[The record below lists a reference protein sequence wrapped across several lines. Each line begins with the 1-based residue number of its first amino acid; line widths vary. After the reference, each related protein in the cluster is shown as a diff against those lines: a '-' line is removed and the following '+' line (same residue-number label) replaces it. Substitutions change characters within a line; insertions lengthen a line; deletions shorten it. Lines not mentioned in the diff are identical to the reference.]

1 MTGRGKH
8 SEGEPTLKRD
18 VASMLDK
25 LPFAS
30 RAVEGG
36 FYVQAWKRRMSR
48 PSRSAR
54 KKCETGEVGCGRSSK
69 KTYHNF
75 GGGGDEITKFKR
87 RANLMHVMG
96 WCCHFGMICHY
107 KKSHSAIV

>member
-8 SEGEPTLKRD
+8 SEEEPTLKRD

-36 FYVQAWKRRMSR
+36 FYVQAWKSRMSR

-54 KKCETGEVGCGRSSK
+54 KKFAEVGKWGCGGPPK
-69 KTYHNF
+69 KHITTW
-75 GGGGDEITKFKR
+75 GG
-87 RANLMHVMG
+87 VM
-96 WCCHFGMICHY
+96 
-107 KKSHSAIV
+107 K

>member
-48 PSRSAR
+48 PQSVR
-54 KKCETGEVGCGRSSK
+54 KKKARNRGSGVWEVLQKNISQL
-69 KTYHNF
+69 
-75 GGGGDEITKFKR
+75 GG
-87 RANLMHVMG
+87 
-96 WCCHFGMICHY
+96 
-107 KKSHSAIV
+107 

>member
-8 SEGEPTLKRD
+8 SDGEPTLNRD

-48 PSRSAR
+48 SRS
-54 KKCETGEVGCGRSSK
+54 KKIGVK
-69 KTYHNF
+69 W
-75 GGGGDEITKFKR
+75 GGGPGKTCHKGAFEMRISREEQSNACFLVLSIWID
-87 RANLMHVMG
+87 LSQHVAT
-96 WCCHFGMICHY
+96 
-107 KKSHSAIV
+107 KKSVDGNCSADK